1 MSKIKQK
8 RDKYFKFRLM
18 FSEIEELQKMAQAEN
33 LDPSKFV
40 RSRIFSHK
48 RAVAQ
53 LWNSL
58 ESDGELGESGKFPN
72 RYIEW
77 LISSMIA

>member
-1 MSKIKQK
+1 MKKTKQN

-18 FSEIEELQKMAQAEN
+18 MSEVEELQKMAQAEN

-48 RAVAQ
+48 RAVA
-53 LWNSL
+53 
-58 ESDGELGESGKFPN
+58 
-72 RYIEW
+72 
-77 LISSMIA
+77 

>member
-1 MSKIKQK
+1 MIYDIDYKMRQQNPMSKIKQK

-18 FSEIEELQKMAQAEN
+18 LSEIEELQEMAQAEN

-48 RAVAQ
+48 RAVA
-53 LWNSL
+53 
-58 ESDGELGESGKFPN
+58 
-72 RYIEW
+72 
-77 LISSMIA
+77 